1 VRCDSNSKLQDS
13 APCQNCLTTILE
25 LNIKRI
31 VFSYKDNTFISCNP
45 KELTINHISAG
56 NNFIKRLE
64 TNISTHNNTNIS
76 THNNTNISTHNN
88 TNISTHNNTNINT
101 HKNKNKTTST
111 HKNKNKTTSTHKNKN
126 KNKNKIITIST
137 QLL

>member
-1 VRCDSNSKLQDS
+1 MRCDNNSKLQDS

-56 NNFIKRLE
+56 NNFIKRL
-64 TNISTHNNTNIS
+64 HNNTN
-76 THNNTNISTHNN
+76 NNTNTSNN
-88 TNISTHNNTNINT
+88 INTNINA
-101 HKNKNKTTST
+101 NTSNNINT
-111 HKNKNKTTSTHKNKN
+111 NTSNNTGTHKNKN
-126 KNKNKIITIST
+126 KNKNTSTHKNKIKNKIKTIST

>member
-1 VRCDSNSKLQDS
+1 MRCDNNSKLQDS
-13 APCQNCLTTILE
+13 APCQNCLTTILD

-64 TNISTHNNTNIS
+64 TNTKTHNTNTKTHNTNKK
-76 THNNTNISTHNN
+76 THNTNKKTHNAN
-88 TNISTHNNTNINT
+88 KNT
-101 HKNKNKTTST
+101 HKNN
-111 HKNKNKTTSTHKNKN
+111 
-126 KNKNKIITIST
+126 
-137 QLL
+137 

>member
-1 VRCDSNSKLQDS
+1 MRCDNNSKLQDS

-56 NNFIKRLE
+56 NNFIKRL
-64 TNISTHNNTNIS
+64 HNNTN
-76 THNNTNISTHNN
+76 TNI
-88 TNISTHNNTNINT
+88 NTNINANTSNNINTNTSNNTGT
-101 HKNKNKTTST
+101 HKNKNKNNNKNTNTST
-111 HKNKNKTTSTHKNKN
+111 HKNKNNNKI
-126 KNKNKIITIST
+126 KNKIKTIST

>member
-1 VRCDSNSKLQDS
+1 MRCDNNSKLQDS

-56 NNFIKRLE
+56 NNFIKRLHN

-88 TNISTHNNTNINT
+88 TNISTH
-101 HKNKNKTTST
+101 KNKNTST
-111 HKNKNKTTSTHKNKN
+111 HKNKNTSTHKNKI
-126 KNKNKIITIST
+126 KIK
-137 QLL
+137 

>member
-1 VRCDSNSKLQDS
+1 MRCDNNSKLQDS

-56 NNFIKRLE
+56 NNFIKRLQ
-64 TNISTHNNTNIS
+64 TNNTN
-76 THNNTNISTHNN
+76 TNTNTNTNKNNMNTNNTNKNN
-88 TNISTHNNTNINT
+88 TNKKNI
-101 HKNKNKTTST
+101 
-111 HKNKNKTTSTHKNKN
+111 
-126 KNKNKIITIST
+126 
-137 QLL
+137 

>member
-1 VRCDSNSKLQDS
+1 MRCDNNSKLQDS

-56 NNFIKRLE
+56 NNFIKRL
-64 TNISTHNNTNIS
+64 HNNTN
-76 THNNTNISTHNN
+76 TNNTNTNN
-88 TNISTHNNTNINT
+88 TNTNNTNTNINT
-101 HKNKNKTTST
+101 HNTNTNNNTNT
-111 HKNKNKTTSTHKNKN
+111 NTNNNTNTNTNNINTHKNKN
-126 KNKNKIITIST
+126 KNKNKNKKIINT
-137 QLL
+137 QSL

>member
-1 VRCDSNSKLQDS
+1 MRCDNNSKLQDS

-31 VFSYKDNTFISCNP
+31 VFSYKDNTFISCDP

-64 TNISTHNNTNIS
+64 TNTNNTKNTNNTN
-76 THNNTNISTHNN
+76 NTKN
-88 TNISTHNNTNINT
+88 T
-101 HKNKNKTTST
+101 NKNKTTKQIKT
-111 HKNKNKTTSTHKNKN
+111 KKQITQKTQITQKNTNKNKTINR
-126 KNKNKIITIST
+126 
-137 QLL
+137 Q

>member
-1 VRCDSNSKLQDS
+1 VRCDNNSKLQDS

-56 NNFIKRLE
+56 NNFIKRL
-64 TNISTHNNTNIS
+64 HNNTN
-76 THNNTNISTHNN
+76 TNNTNTNTHNTNTHNTNTNNN
-88 TNISTHNNTNINT
+88 TNTHNTNNNTNTNTNNIN
-101 HKNKNKTTST
+101 
-111 HKNKNKTTSTHKNKN
+111 THKNKN
-126 KNKNKIITIST
+126 KNKNKKIINT
-137 QLL
+137 QSL

>member
-1 VRCDSNSKLQDS
+1 MRCDSNSKLQDS

-64 TNISTHNNTNIS
+64 TNISIHNNTNIS
-76 THNNTNISTHNN
+76 THNNTNISTH
-88 TNISTHNNTNINT
+88 
-101 HKNKNKTTST
+101 KNKTTST
-111 HKNKNKTTSTHKNKN
+111 HKNKTTSTHKNKNKNKTTSTHKNKN
-126 KNKNKIITIST
+126 KNKIITIST

>member
-1 VRCDSNSKLQDS
+1 MRCDSNSKLQDS

-56 NNFIKRLE
+56 NNFIKRLHN
-64 TNISTHNNTNIS
+64 TNISTHKNTNTSTHNNTNIS
-76 THNNTNISTHNN
+76 THNNTNISTH
-88 TNISTHNNTNINT
+88 
-101 HKNKNKTTST
+101 KNKN
-111 HKNKNKTTSTHKNKN
+111 TSTHKNKN
-126 KNKNKIITIST
+126 KNTSTHKNKIKNKIKTIST

>member
-1 VRCDSNSKLQDS
+1 MRCDNNLKLQDS

-56 NNFIKRLE
+56 NNFIKRLN
-64 TNISTHNNTNIS
+64 NINNTKIDNNTN
-76 THNNTNISTHNN
+76 NNTTNN
-88 TNISTHNNTNINT
+88 TKINNTKINNNSKSK
-101 HKNKNKTTST
+101 HND
-111 HKNKNKTTSTHKNKN
+111 
-126 KNKNKIITIST
+126 ISMR
-137 QLL
+137 LL

>member
-1 VRCDSNSKLQDS
+1 MRCDNNSKLQDS

-31 VFSYKDNTFISCNP
+31 VFSYKDNTFISCDP

-64 TNISTHNNTNIS
+64 TN
-76 THNNTNISTHNN
+76 
-88 TNISTHNNTNINT
+88 
-101 HKNKNKTTST
+101 NKNKKKKNKKSKTKKT
-111 HKNKNKTTSTHKNKN
+111 NKNK
-126 KNKNKIITIST
+126 
-137 QLL
+137 

>member
-1 VRCDSNSKLQDS
+1 VRCDNNSKLQDS

-56 NNFIKRLE
+56 NNFIKRLQ
-64 TNISTHNNTNIS
+64 TNI
-76 THNNTNISTHNN
+76 
-88 TNISTHNNTNINT
+88 NTNINT
-101 HKNKNKTTST
+101 NTSNNLSNNTNTSNNLSNNTNTSNNTGTHKNKNNNKNTNTST
-111 HKNKNKTTSTHKNKN
+111 HKNKI
-126 KNKNKIITIST
+126 KIK
-137 QLL
+137 

>member
-1 VRCDSNSKLQDS
+1 VRCDNNSKLQDS
-13 APCQNCLTTILE
+13 APCQNCLTTILD

-64 TNISTHNNTNIS
+64 TNTKTHNTKTKTHNTNKK
-76 THNNTNISTHNN
+76 THNTNSKTHNTNKNTHN
-88 TNISTHNNTNINT
+88 TNKKT
-101 HKNKNKTTST
+101 HKNN
-111 HKNKNKTTSTHKNKN
+111 
-126 KNKNKIITIST
+126 
-137 QLL
+137 

>member
-1 VRCDSNSKLQDS
+1 MRCDNNSKLQDS

-56 NNFIKRLE
+56 NNFIKRL
-64 TNISTHNNTNIS
+64 HNNTNNMS
-76 THNNTNISTHNN
+76 NNTNSNTNTSNN
-88 TNISTHNNTNINT
+88 TGT
-101 HKNKNKTTST
+101 HKNKNNNKNTNKNTST
-111 HKNKNKTTSTHKNKN
+111 HKNKIK
-126 KNKNKIITIST
+126 TIST

>member
-1 VRCDSNSKLQDS
+1 VRCDNNSKLQDS

-56 NNFIKRLE
+56 NNYIKRLE
-64 TNISTHNNTNIS
+64 TNIKTHSANTHNANK
-76 THNNTNISTHNN
+76 
-88 TNISTHNNTNINT
+88 NT
-101 HKNKNKTTST
+101 HKNT
-111 HKNKNKTTSTHKNKN
+111 HKNTNTHKNN
-126 KNKNKIITIST
+126 
-137 QLL
+137 

>member
-1 VRCDSNSKLQDS
+1 VRCDNNSKLQDS

-56 NNFIKRLE
+56 NNFIKRL
-64 TNISTHNNTNIS
+64 HNNTNTNTN
-76 THNNTNISTHNN
+76 THNTNTNTHNTN
-88 TNISTHNNTNINT
+88 TNTHNTNTNNINT
-101 HKNKNKTTST
+101 HNTNT
-111 HKNKNKTTSTHKNKN
+111 NNINTHKNKN
-126 KNKNKIITIST
+126 KNKNKKIINT
-137 QLL
+137 QSL

>member
-1 VRCDSNSKLQDS
+1 VVRCDNNSKLQDS

-56 NNFIKRLE
+56 NNFIKRLD
-64 TNISTHNNTNIS
+64 T
-76 THNNTNISTHNN
+76 
-88 TNISTHNNTNINT
+88 
-101 HKNKNKTTST
+101 
-111 HKNKNKTTSTHKNKN
+111 NKN
-126 KNKNKIITIST
+126 KNKNTST
-137 QLL
+137 NKNTNKNTSTNTKKNKNKNTSTKKK

>member
-1 VRCDSNSKLQDS
+1 MVRCDNNLKLQDS

-56 NNFIKRLE
+56 NNFIKRLD
-64 TNISTHNNTNIS
+64 TNKTTNK
-76 THNNTNISTHNN
+76 TTNKA
-88 TNISTHNNTNINT
+88 TNKATSKNIT
-101 HKNKNKTTST
+101 YKNKNT
-111 HKNKNKTTSTHKNKN
+111 
-126 KNKNKIITIST
+126 
-137 QLL
+137 

>member
-1 VRCDSNSKLQDS
+1 VRCDNNSKLQDS

-56 NNFIKRLE
+56 NNFIKRL
-64 TNISTHNNTNIS
+64 HNNTNNNANTS
-76 THNNTNISTHNN
+76 NNMSNNTNTN
-88 TNISTHNNTNINT
+88 TST
-101 HKNKNKTTST
+101 HKNTNTST
-111 HKNKNKTTSTHKNKN
+111 HKNKNTSTHKNKI
-126 KNKNKIITIST
+126 KNKIKTINT

>member
-1 VRCDSNSKLQDS
+1 MRCDNNSKLQDS

-31 VFSYKDNTFISCNP
+31 VFSYKDNTFISCDP

-64 TNISTHNNTNIS
+64 TNTKNTK
-76 THNNTNISTHNN
+76 NTKN
-88 TNISTHNNTNINT
+88 T
-101 HKNKNKTTST
+101 NKNKTTKQIKT
-111 HKNKNKTTSTHKNKN
+111 NNTKNTKNTNKNK
-126 KNKNKIITIST
+126 
-137 QLL
+137 